1 MRTDHTRNNLR
12 PLDRMVFD
20 SRPEAVAEAR
30 DFTRHFLDGLS
41 PAMEEQAAASVELT
55 VSELVT
61 NSVRHARGTSCSLR
75 LTARRETVTV
85 AVTDADPR
93 PPRERTPD
101 LAGGTGGFGWP
112 MVRGLARAVTVSAG
126 PQGKTVRAHMPR

>member
-1 MRTDHTRNNLR
+1 MDRT
-12 PLDRMVFD
+12 VFD
-20 SRPEAVAEAR
+20 KRPEVVPQAR
-30 DFTRHFLDGLS
+30 EFARAFLNGLS
-41 PAMEEQAAASVELT
+41 DALGEQAAASVELT

-61 NSVRHARGTSCSLR
+61 NSVRHARGDSCSLR
-75 LTARRETVTV
+75 LVARRDAITV

-112 MVRGLARAVTVSAG
+112 MVRSLARAVHVSTG
-126 PQGKTVRAHMPR
+126 PQGKTVRADLPRG